1 MNMKQYDKPA
11 IKIRTLEDVM
21 DVIVT
26 TIPGGEGSGDNQNPV
41 IFDSKEDEL
50 PKNKSL
56 WED

>member
-1 MNMKQYDKPA
+1 MKQYDKPA
-11 IKIRTLEDVM
+11 IKIRTLEDLM

-41 IFDSKEDEL
+41 IFDSKEDDL